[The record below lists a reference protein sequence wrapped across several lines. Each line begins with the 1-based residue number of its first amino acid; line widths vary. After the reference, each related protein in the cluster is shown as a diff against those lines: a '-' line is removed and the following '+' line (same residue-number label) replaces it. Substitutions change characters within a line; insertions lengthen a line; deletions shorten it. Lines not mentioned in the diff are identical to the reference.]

1 MSQLK
6 ISKHVAIVTI
16 GSSFLSDHRSS
27 PKLPTNILQ
36 RCRTSRIHFKSLA
49 YKCSVRDA
57 GQNVCRMSGSRAV
70 QLLNSPDVQR
80 MNSFGVLGTGLLTC
94 CLSPKA
100 AVDANNTSY
109 KQVKLHCF
117 QPTTKVE
124 KVSSSIQLRA
134 KRQSDV

>member
-1 MSQLK
+1 MSLLSLLVLRFSQITDPHQNFPQ
-6 ISKHVAIVTI
+6 ISCNVVESLEFI
-16 GSSFLSDHRSS
+16 LSHWR
-27 PKLPTNILQ
+27 
-36 RCRTSRIHFKSLA
+36 
-49 YKCSVRDA
+49 KCSVRDA

-80 MNSFGVLGTGLLTC
+80 MNSFGVLSTRLLTC
-94 CLSPKA
+94 CLFPKA